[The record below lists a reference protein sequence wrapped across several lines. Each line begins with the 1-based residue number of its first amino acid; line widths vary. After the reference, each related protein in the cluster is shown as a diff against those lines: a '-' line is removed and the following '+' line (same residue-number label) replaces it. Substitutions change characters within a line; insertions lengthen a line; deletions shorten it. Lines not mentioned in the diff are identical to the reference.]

1 MKNLNQN
8 IKEIRSRKGYS
19 VKFMADEIGVKEEQY
34 LDIENGADVLWSKI
48 EAIANVFSMS
58 VIDIILLDEAPFG
71 IRNYFNNNNGNQGT
85 IVNVQ
90 SVDQQEL
97 RKAYKE
103 IYFEQVSRIPKF
115 EKLLSEKGITYDF

>member
-1 MKNLNQN
+1 MKNLNQH
-8 IKEIRSRKGYS
+8 IKEIRNRKGYS
-19 VKFMADEIGVKEEQY
+19 TKFMADEIGIGEEQY
-34 LDIENGADVLWSKI
+34 IDIENGGDVLWSKV
-48 EAIANVFSMS
+48 EAIANVFSMN
-58 VIDIILLDEAPFG
+58 VVDIILLDEAPFG